1 MRWSSGRRTGRPQRT
16 VSPSEGGPAGD
27 IPVRYPLR
35 LLRADLLG
43 IQRRLAAENGGFA
56 RYQVLR
62 RMFTLVASAEA
73 SRHMLVTEPRNYPRG
88 RQYDNLALLIGRG
101 LITVDGT
108 DWRRQRKLV
117 QPVFDKAMLTRVAEI
132 TAAFTTELVDRWEQ
146 ARQRNEQV
154 DLLDD
159 TQELAMRVIGMA
171 LFSRDMRDD
180 VPAGRTG
187 QAVAAADCF
196 TEAVRSGLSV
206 AFLRNISPVPVPL
219 WLPTRLHRRFRAALA
234 AVDDYVYKRV
244 DERLADP
251 GGYHD
256 ILADLV
262 RAYGDAAP
270 RSRRELRDQAVTLF
284 FAGFETTA
292 IAMAWTWL
300 LLSENLGA
308 EGRLHEELDQVL
320 GGRAVPTAADLK
332 ALSYT
337 HQVVQESMRIYPPVY
352 TLTRTAA
359 ADDEVCGHQLAEGDN
374 IVIPVHALQQME
386 QYWEQPAA
394 FCPERFAPGRLTDD
408 QRLTYMPF
416 SYGERRCLGASFAT
430 TEIVTMLAVAG
441 QRVRLRRAGQ
451 CPVAVVPAV
460 TQRPADGTKMRVEA
474 RSVAAQPAEAPVVEA
489 PV

>member
-1 MRWSSGRRTGRPQRT
+1 MRRSSVLLRAA
-16 VSPSEGGPAGD
+16 SPSAAGCPAGD
-27 IPVRYPLR
+27 VPVRYPLR
-35 LLRADLLG
+35 QLRADLLG
-43 IQRRLAAENGGFA
+43 TQRRLAAGNGGFA

-62 RMFTLVASAEA
+62 RVFTLVASAEA
-73 SRHMLVTEPRNYPRG
+73 NRRMFVTEPRTYPRG
-88 RQYDNLALLIGRG
+88 RQYDNLALLLGRG
-101 LITVDGT
+101 LITTDGT
-108 DWRRQRKLV
+108 DWQRQRKLV
-117 QPVFDKAMLTRVAEI
+117 QPVFDKALLNRVAEI
-132 TAAFTTELVDRWEQ
+132 TAACTTELVDRWEQ
-146 ARQRNEQV
+146 ARERGGQV
-154 DLLDD
+154 DLLDA

-171 LFSRDMRDD
+171 LFGRDMCGD
-180 VPAGRTG
+180 VRAGRG
-187 QAVAAADCF
+187 GPAVAAADCF
-196 TEAVRSGLSV
+196 AEAVRSGFSV
-206 AFLRNISPVPVPL
+206 AFLRNNSPVPVPL

-234 AVDDYVYKRV
+234 AVDGYVYERV

-256 ILADLV
+256 ILGDLV

-300 LLSENLGA
+300 LLSENPAA
-308 EGRLHEELDQVL
+308 EDRLHEELDQVL

-332 ALSYT
+332 ALGYT
-337 HQVVQESMRIYPPVY
+337 QQVVQESMRMYPPVY

-359 ADDEVCGHQLAEGDN
+359 ADDEICGHRLRRGDN
-374 IVIPVHALQQME
+374 IVIPVHALQHME

-408 QRLTYMPF
+408 QRLTYLPF

-451 CPVAVVPAV
+451 CPVVVVPAI
-460 TQRPADGTKMRVEA
+460 TQRPADGTKMRVET
-474 RSVAAQPAEAPVVEA
+474 RSGAPAEVPA
-489 PV
+489 

>member
-1 MRWSSGRRTGRPQRT
+1 MRRSSGRAGC
-16 VSPSEGGPAGD
+16 PAGD
-27 IPVRYPLR
+27 LPVRYPLR
-35 LLRADLLG
+35 QLRLDLLG
-43 IQRRLAAENGGFA
+43 IQRRLAAANGGFS

-62 RMFTLVASAEA
+62 RVFTLVSSAEA
-73 SRHMLVTEPRNYPRG
+73 NRRMFVTEPVNYTRG
-88 RQYDNLALLIGRG
+88 RQYDNLALLLGRG
-101 LITVDGT
+101 LITTDGT
-108 DWRRQRKLV
+108 DWRRQRRLV
-117 QPVFDKAMLTRVAEI
+117 QPVFDKALLTRVAEI
-132 TAAFTTELVDRWEQ
+132 TAAFTTELVDRWDQ
-146 ARQRNEQV
+146 ARQRDEQV
-154 DLLDD
+154 DLLDE

-171 LFSRDMRDD
+171 LFSRDVRGDMR
-180 VPAGRTG
+180 AGRG
-187 QAVAAADCF
+187 GLPVAAADCF
-196 TEAVRSGLSV
+196 AEAVRSGFSV
-206 AFLRNISPVPVPL
+206 AFLRNTSPVPVPL

-234 AVDDYVYKRV
+234 AVDGYVYERI

-292 IAMAWTWL
+292 VAMAWTWL
-300 LLSENLGA
+300 LLSDNPEVEA
-308 EGRLHEELDQVL
+308 RLHQEIDQVL
-320 GGRAVPTAADLK
+320 GGRVTPTAADLK
-332 ALSYT
+332 ELGVT
-337 HQVVQESMRIYPPVY
+337 LQVVQESMRMYPPVY

-359 ADDEVCGHQLAEGDN
+359 ADDELCGHQVRRGDN
-374 IVIPVHALQQME
+374 IVIPVHALQHME

-408 QRLTYMPF
+408 QRLTYLPF

-441 QRVRLRRAGQ
+441 QRVRLRLAGQ
-451 CPVAVVPAV
+451 PPVVVPAV

-474 RSVAAQPAEAPVVEA
+474 RSAASRPAEVPA
-489 PV
+489 